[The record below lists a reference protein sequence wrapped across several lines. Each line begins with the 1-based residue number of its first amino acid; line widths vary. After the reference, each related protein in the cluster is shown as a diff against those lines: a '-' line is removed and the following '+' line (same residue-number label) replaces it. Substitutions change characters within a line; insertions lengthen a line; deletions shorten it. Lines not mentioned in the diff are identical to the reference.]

1 MSEISGQRPDQAHM
15 PGSATMPSFGLLAR
29 LSSFYRAHKLDAPRP
44 DSETEFAQMRIV
56 AEAQDMPLPY
66 AFPVLAAI
74 YAASLMGTLAWP
86 WLVAPVLLTFVCNW
100 YSLRTIRA
108 FLAATPGP
116 SDIGYWRRKF
126 LFIGF
131 CYSSAVASFAW
142 FFWVPDDPI
151 LQTYLLCVM
160 ALALVPIVLINSSYR
175 PLILVC
181 MPPMVL
187 ALTARLL
194 LYGDVAHSI
203 FAFMLVMFS
212 VLVVRIATKTNSSVI
227 EAIRLKGDK
236 DALIDELYQAKRESD
251 RARAKAEDANRA
263 KSQFLANMSHEL
275 RTPLNAIIGFSEM
288 MSTELLGKHVVTNYR
303 DYAED
308 IHRSGQHLLGLI
320 NDVLDLSRIEAG
332 RFEIS
337 EEAVTIQGLA
347 DDSRRILDIRAQAQ
361 KIEITEDIPPHL
373 PPVLADGRTLRQ
385 IWINILTNAIK
396 FSPAHST
403 VHLYAHIDEAG
414 DLHFGVQDEGPG
426 IPEGEIDKV
435 LEAFTQGASG
445 IAQPGTGS
453 GLGLAIVR
461 GLMEAHGGRFDL
473 ISRPGEGTR
482 ANCVLPAWRLD
493 AINPRDH
500 HRRNA

>member
-1 MSEISGQRPDQAHM
+1 MSEISGQRPDQAHT
-15 PGSATMPSFGLLAR
+15 PGPRTVPFFGLFAQ
-29 LSSFYRAHKLDAPRP
+29 LSSFFLSHRIAGTPGTP
-44 DSETEFAQMRIV
+44 EIEFAQMRIV
-56 AEAQDMPLPY
+56 AESQDIPFPY
-66 AFPVLAAI
+66 AFPVLTAL
-74 YAASLMGTLAWP
+74 YAASLMGEIHWP
-86 WLVAPVLLTFVCNW
+86 WLVAPIALHFLCNW
-100 YSLRTIRA
+100 YCLQTNHR
-108 FLAATPGP
+108 FLAASPAP
-116 SDIGYWRRKF
+116 SDIDYWRRQF

-131 CYSSAVASFAW
+131 CYSSVVASFAW
-142 FFWVPDDPI
+142 FFWVPDNQV

-160 ALALVPIVLINSSYR
+160 ALALIPMVLINSSYR
-175 PLILVC
+175 PLMLVV
-181 MPPMVL
+181 MPPMVFAL
-187 ALTARLL
+187 AARLL
-194 LYGDVAHSI
+194 LYGDVTHSV
-203 FAFMLVMFS
+203 FAVMLLMFS
-212 VLVVRIATKTNSSVI
+212 VLVVRIATQTNSSVV
-227 EAIRLKGDK
+227 EAIRLKEDK
-236 DALIDELYQAKRESD
+236 DALIDELYRAKRDSD
-251 RARAKAEDANRA
+251 MARAKAEDANRA

-275 RTPLNAIIGFSEM
+275 RTPLNAIIGFSEV
-288 MSTELLGKHVVTNYR
+288 MSTELLGKHTVANYR

-332 RFEIS
+332 RVAIS
-337 EEAVTIQGLA
+337 EETVTIQGLA
-347 DDSRRILDIRAQAQ
+347 EDSRRILDIRAQAQ

-396 FSPAHST
+396 FSPTHST

-482 ANCVLPAWRLD
+482 ANCVLPAWRLGAVD
-493 AINPRDH
+493 PGD
-500 HRRNA
+500 RRRHSA